1 MKRMNMVVTKLERRQ
16 RDDLN
21 RYRKLTI
28 GQERIWRLQRI
39 AVFTEADADLE
50 KRRDIEALDV
60 TFRFDVQEAKA
71 DALFLHRL
79 AWDLEAQHDAV
90 HGRRPSLD
98 PQGPRP

>member
-1 MKRMNMVVTKLERRQ
+1 MTDTKLERRQ

-21 RYRKLTI
+21 RYRKLTV
-28 GQERIWRLQRI
+28 GQERIWTLQRI
-39 AVFTEADADLE
+39 ARMTEADADFAAVGGTA
-50 KRRDIEALDV
+50 RNQ
-60 TFRFDVQEAKA
+60 FDQVGARA
-71 DALFLHRL
+71 DALFLDRL

>member
-1 MKRMNMVVTKLERRQ
+1 METEAKQERRLQ
-16 RDDLN
+16 DQLN
-21 RYRKLTI
+21 RVKNLTV
-28 GQERIWRLQRI
+28 GQERIWTLQRI
-39 AVFTEADADLE
+39 ATFAEADADLE
-50 KRRDIEALDV
+50 KRRDIEALGV
-60 TFRFDVQEAKA
+60 TFRFNVQEAKA